1 MNLRNRKL
9 ESPHFR
15 VELANSRRGP
25 NLEFQ
30 NMDIRER
37 SPERRLPSRMG
48 TNSPATCISSENAA
62 SESRNDSNDV
72 NFVSVDFDMQESHQQ
87 RQNVEDTTRGPRG
100 TSSSHGLGSL
110 CPDGNNYPVTE
121 HTQNGSVGNNYP
133 QETSF
138 ENRNGYSETSNRD
151 HAFSMKNRNG
161 FEGRN
166 YSQAR
171 STENRNG
178 LVQNRCSAAIQNGY
192 GSHRYN
198 PVMQSENR
206 NGSYVGNGHITR
218 HIHMD
223 MDNSSYFG
231 QNQHVNNAFE
241 CNFDGNNYPLQT
253 HQGMLDGYNN
263 PMQMRR
269 TDRHYGIQNCNS
281 SMQNFGVQN
290 EQMNTNAAII
300 GNVNQNG
307 THGTIKSR
315 NDLMEI
321 NSTHLYGRS
330 DAQMSSSG
338 ESRDDY
344 NQMIT
349 RNNMMTVPSSMYRNR
364 PYRPQYDQPRPVL
377 PVFNGQGKWESF
389 IIPFKIMADRFDWG
403 RRRQAE
409 EIILCLRDEAQ
420 SFAAQLPGTI
430 REDIDSL
437 CSEMDKRFGDH
448 TLPETHRRNLQKI
461 KKQHSETYQ
470 KFSARV
476 AENVRKAYPGI
487 NEQLFNSLC
496 VEHMLSGISDQN
508 VAYDVL
514 TKRPQSLDEAIN
526 LLTWHQSC
534 KSGLRNQ
541 TVSKRDFGYEDDF
554 TEEEEEGSGIS
565 EVRRVNHKR
574 YVTEER
580 LQQFGRELKDSI
592 TDQVTKAVTENIK
605 TTVVQS
611 CRQAVKEEMKYC
623 KRDIEYSK
631 KEKPK
636 IKCFA
641 CEEEGHIARNCP
653 LRRQDNREDG
663 RRDRGPN
670 MVAKGSQERQ
680 LPREEKPKTKPKE
693 QENL

>member
-1 MNLRNRKL
+1 MNLRNGKL

-15 VELANSRRGP
+15 VELANRRRGP
-25 NLEFQ
+25 NFELK
-30 NMDIRER
+30 NMDIRES

-87 RQNVEDTTRGPRG
+87 RQNVENTTRGPRG
-100 TSSSHGLGSL
+100 TSSSRGVGSL
-110 CPDGNNYPVTE
+110 CPDGNINYPVTE

-133 QETSF
+133 HETSF

-151 HAFSMKNRNG
+151 HAFSIKNRNG

-171 STENRNG
+171 STEKRNG
-178 LVQNRCSAAIQNGY
+178 LVQNRSSAANQNGY
-192 GSHRYN
+192 GSHRYT

-218 HIHMD
+218 HIPMD

-263 PMQMRR
+263 RMQTRR

-307 THGTIKSR
+307 THRTVKSR

-321 NSTHLYGRS
+321 NSTHLYGRP

-377 PVFNGQGKWESF
+377 PVFNGHGKWESF

-554 TEEEEEGSGIS
+554 TEEEEEGSCIS

-592 TDQVTKAVTENIK
+592 TKSVTKSVTENIGNIIRQVVREEIK
-605 TTVVQS
+605 TAQNDGKQGGTLNRTVT
-611 CRQAVKEEMKYC
+611 CY
-623 KRDIEYSK
+623 
-631 KEKPK
+631 
-636 IKCFA
+636 A
-641 CEEEGHIARNCP
+641 CHEEGHISRNCP
-653 LRRQDNREDG
+653 LKENKRSVFRLDMAENQGVEYFSCDNEE
-663 RRDRGPN
+663 
-670 MVAKGSQERQ
+670 VADDKS
-680 LPREEKPKTKPKE
+680 
-693 QENL
+693 EN